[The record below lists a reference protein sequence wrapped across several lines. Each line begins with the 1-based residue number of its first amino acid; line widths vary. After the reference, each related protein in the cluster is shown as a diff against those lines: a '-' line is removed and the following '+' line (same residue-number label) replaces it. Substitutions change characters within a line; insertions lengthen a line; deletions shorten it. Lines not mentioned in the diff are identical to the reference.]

1 MKKIAIFVEGQ
12 TELIVVREYLLKWF
26 EYQNI
31 ELECRT
37 LFSDAKF
44 HKTDYDFPNTN
55 AEFHFQ
61 IINVGSDNNV
71 LSRILRRESY
81 MWNAGYERIVGLRDM
96 YSAEYRNVSTV
107 IDSDINDRFINS
119 HNDTILQKAQQP
131 ERIFMRFAIM
141 ETEAWFLGLHDI
153 FEKIDACLTVDYIQT
168 ELGLNLAVTNPET
181 DFFHPAVKI
190 KEIYKLFGGNYDK
203 HKGDIEAIVSPL
215 TKHHFE
221 ELLSKPKCNS
231 FNSFHEAIHGE

>member
-44 HKTDYDFPNTN
+44 HKTDYDFPNPN
-55 AEFHFQ
+55 AECHFQ

-71 LSRILRRESY
+71 LSRILRRESF

-96 YSAEYRNVSTV
+96 YSEQYRLVSST
-107 IDSDINDRFINS
+107 IKPEINDRFIDS
-119 HNDTILQKAQQP
+119 HNTTISQYAKQP
-131 ERIFMRFAIM
+131 EKIFMQFAIM

-153 FEKIDACLTVDYIQT
+153 FENIDSNLTVDFIKN
-168 ELGLNLAVTNPET
+168 ELGLDLVVANPET
-181 DFFHPAVKI
+181 DFFHPAIKI
-190 KEIYKLFGGNYDK
+190 KDIYDLCNRNYDK

-215 TKHHFE
+215 KKQHFE
-221 ELLSKPKCNS
+221 ELLDKPKCNS
-231 FNSFHEAIHGE
+231 FNAFHEAIHHP